1 MITLLDHTNGGEVVS
16 TGPNSKRRLTN
27 GVDQAL
33 PARQQRSQVTT
44 ERLLEAAESLLREG
58 GVDAA
63 TLRAIADRAGVSV
76 GIVYRRFRDKDTVL
90 RAVYTRF
97 FAGVDAANQRALAS
111 DRLRD
116 ATTPQILTAVVR
128 GIGEGY
134 RRHRTLVRA
143 LVLYVRSHP
152 DPVFRK
158 RAMALNAATYARVHR
173 LLLERRC
180 EIRHPKPAA
189 AVAFGLSAM
198 AALLQERIV
207 FGDVTALPVV
217 SDRELIA
224 EATRM
229 LKSYLYVRQTD

>member
-1 MITLLDHTNGGEVVS
+1 VS
-16 TGPNSKRRLTN
+16 TRAASKRRRTN
-27 GVDQAL
+27 EVDSAL
-33 PARQQRSQVTT
+33 PARQRRSQMTT
-44 ERLLEAAESLLREG
+44 ERLLEAAESLLRERG
-58 GVDAA
+58 ADAA

-90 RAVYTRF
+90 RAVYMRF
-97 FAGVDAANQRALAS
+97 FARIDAANRRALES

-116 ATTPQILTAVVR
+116 AKTLQVLTAVVT
-128 GIGEGY
+128 GIGDGY

-143 LVLYVRSHP
+143 LVLYARSHP
-152 DPVFRK
+152 DPVFRR
-158 RAMALNAATYARVHR
+158 RAMALNAAAFERVHR
-173 LLLERRC
+173 LLLGRRR

-189 AVAFGLSAM
+189 AVAFGLSAI

-217 SDRELIA
+217 SDGALID

-229 LKSYLYVRQTD
+229 LQCYLRVRETD

>member
-1 MITLLDHTNGGEVVS
+1 MS
-16 TGPNSKRRLTN
+16 TRTSAGTVRRQTH

-33 PARQQRSQVTT
+33 PARQRRSQMTM
-44 ERLLEAAESLLREG
+44 ERLLEAAESLLRER

-90 RAVYTRF
+90 RAVYARF
-97 FAGVDAANQRALAS
+97 FAGIDAANRRALES
-111 DRLRD
+111 DRIRE
-116 ATTPQILTAVVR
+116 ATTRQILEAVVR
-128 GIGEGY
+128 GIAEGY
-134 RRHRTLVRA
+134 RRHRSLVRA
-143 LVLYVRSHP
+143 LVIYARSHP

-158 RAMALNAATYARVHR
+158 RAMALNAAAYVRVHR
-173 LLLERRC
+173 LLLERRAA
-180 EIRHPKPAA
+180 IQHPRPEA
-189 AVAFGLSAM
+189 AVAFGISAI

-207 FGDVTALPVV
+207 FSDVTALPIV

-229 LKSYLYVRQTD
+229 LQCYLRVRETD

>member
-1 MITLLDHTNGGEVVS
+1 VS
-16 TGPNSKRRLTN
+16 TGTASKRRRTN

-33 PARQQRSQVTT
+33 PARQRRSQMTT
-44 ERLLEAAESLLREG
+44 ERLLEAAESLLRER

-97 FAGVDAANQRALAS
+97 FAGIDAANRRTLAS

-116 ATTPQILTAVVR
+116 ATTLQILKAVVR

-143 LVLYVRSHP
+143 LVLYARSHP

-158 RAMALNAATYARVHR
+158 RAMALNAAAYVRVHR
-173 LLLERRC
+173 LLLGRRR
-180 EIRHPKPAA
+180 EIRHPKPVA
-189 AVAFGLSAM
+189 AVAFGLSAI

-207 FGDVTALPVV
+207 FGDVTALPIV
-217 SDRELIA
+217 SDGELIA

-229 LKSYLYVRQTD
+229 LQCYLRVREAD